1 MSQLSFITNFVTFH
15 DTITLSETIFR
26 MGLFPSLLTR
36 LALRTAAWPLPLSTG
51 MTPVRSTLYFPPMS
65 MLIPGVYT
73 CSADNGVGQPDT
85 ASITL
90 TVECKYQTFS
100 LAFISLSLAIISLLL
115 VFVSATESLFLV
127 SHNLIS
133 SMSALCWVRPQHS
146 DPPLFLIISE
156 WDILLLCYFQIHRW

>member
-1 MSQLSFITNFVTFH
+1 MEF
-15 DTITLSETIFR
+15 
-26 MGLFPSLLTR
+26 FPNQPTR

-51 MTPVRSTLYFPPMS
+51 MTPVRSTLNIFPPMS

-115 VFVSATESLFLV
+115 VFVSVTKSLFLV

-133 SMSALCWVRPQHS
+133 SMSALCWVRHQHS
-146 DPPLFLIISE
+146 APPLFLIISE

>member
-1 MSQLSFITNFVTFH
+1 
-15 DTITLSETIFR
+15 
-26 MGLFPSLLTR
+26 
-36 LALRTAAWPLPLSTG
+36 
-51 MTPVRSTLYFPPMS
+51 MS
-65 MLIPGVYT
+65 MLISGVYT

-133 SMSALCWVRPQHS
+133 SMSALCWVRHQHS
-146 DPPLFLIISE
+146 APLCFLLFQNGISYYCVIFRFTDDKSWRGKYSQWTRQPSLYQLSGRRGITE
-156 WDILLLCYFQIHRW
+156 TSSRDSIMQKINKY